1 MSEKQVTLAIMLGTF
16 TAYPKAT
23 PQAMLRSGLWTFGFA
38 SLVAFF
44 TFRLAPEHAFVQHWA
59 LALTVGASY
68 WLVGVGLT
76 HLPNRIKPTL
86 DTAWYTSTSGRRWFL
101 LLMAAKLGAT
111 VAGTW
116 LGSKL
121 SGIDLWSGSRE
132 ARMGLVLALATG
144 IVGSQVMSARSR
156 ANALRLQLVEV
167 ERDAAQAR
175 VRLLQ
180 AQLEPHMLFNT
191 LANLRALVRIDA
203 ERAECMIDQ
212 LNRFLRTSLG
222 ASQGLSHP
230 LRDELARLQD
240 YLGLMQ
246 VRMGERLAVQIDV
259 PDDLLPLPVP
269 ALLLQ
274 PLVENA
280 IRHGLEP
287 CVDGGTIHLSARIT
301 QRGRDEM
308 LTLTVCD
315 DGLGLPDETVPLAP
329 APTPQAV
336 PQQASHVG
344 GLGLGH
350 VRERIAQ
357 LHGNRASLALSAHH
371 PRGTCASVSL
381 PLQPPPPQKPCPAL

>member
-1 MSEKQVTLAIMLGTF
+1 MLDTF
-16 TAYPKAT
+16 TAYPRAT

-38 SLVAFF
+38 SLMAFF
-44 TFRLAPEHAFVQHWA
+44 TFRLQPNHRFVQHWA
-59 LALTVGASY
+59 LALTVGACY
-68 WLVGVGLT
+68 WLVGIGLT
-76 HLPNRIKPTL
+76 RLPDRFKPAL
-86 DTAWYTSTSGRRWFL
+86 DSAWYASTAGRRWFL
-101 LLMAAKLGAT
+101 LFIVAKLASA

-156 ANALRLQLVEV
+156 AHALRLQLAEV

-175 VRLLQ
+175 LRLLQ

-191 LANLRALVRIDA
+191 LANLRALVRIDT

-222 ASQGLSHP
+222 ASQGLVHP

-246 VRMGERLAVQIDV
+246 VRMGERLAVQVDV
-259 PDDLLPLPVP
+259 PDELLPLPVP

-287 CVDGGTIHLSARIT
+287 CVQGGTIHLSARVT
-301 QRGRDEM
+301 HSGPDAQ
-308 LTLTVCD
+308 LTLMVCD
-315 DGLGLPDETVPLAP
+315 DGLGLPDETVPAP
-329 APTPQAV
+329 PAMS
-336 PQQASHVG
+336 QQATHQG
-344 GLGLGH
+344 GLGLSH
-350 VRERIAQ
+350 VRERLAQ
-357 LHGNRASLALSAHH
+357 LHGKRASLQLSAQA
-371 PRGTCASVSL
+371 PRGTCACVNL
-381 PLQPPPPQKPCPAL
+381 PLHPQPPQKPCQAP

>member
-1 MSEKQVTLAIMLGTF
+1 MSQKTVTLADMLDTF

-23 PQAMLRSGLWTFGFA
+23 PHAMLRSGLWTFGFA
-38 SLVAFF
+38 SLVAYF
-44 TFRLAPEHAFVQHWA
+44 TFRSYPNPGFEQHWV
-59 LALTVGASY
+59 LALTVGACY

-76 HLPNRIKPTL
+76 RLPDRFKPTL
-86 DTAWYTSTSGRRWFL
+86 NTAWYASTAGRRWFVL
-101 LLMAAKLGAT
+101 FIVAKLAAT

-121 SGIDLWSGSRE
+121 SGIDLWSGSHE

-156 ANALRLQLVEV
+156 AHALRLQLAEV

-175 VRLLQ
+175 LRLLQ

-203 ERAECMIDQ
+203 GRAEHMIDQ
-212 LNRFLRTSLG
+212 LNRFLRTSLS
-222 ASQGLSHP
+222 ASQGLVHP

-246 VRMGERLAVQIDV
+246 VRMGDRLAVQVDV
-259 PDDLLPLPVP
+259 PEDLLALPVP

-287 CVDGGTIHLSARIT
+287 CVQGGTIHLSARVT
-301 QRGRDEM
+301 HSGPDAM

-315 DGLGLPDETVPLAP
+315 DGLGLPDETAP
-329 APTPQAV
+329 AAPPATPHATHQ
-336 PQQASHVG
+336 G
-344 GLGLGH
+344 GLGLSH
-350 VRERIAQ
+350 VRERLAQ
-357 LHGNRASLALSAHH
+357 LHGQRASLHLSAQA

-381 PLQPPPPQKPCPAL
+381 PLHPTPPQKPCQAP